1 MKMTSINELG
11 LLLIFA
17 GIILVI
23 IGSIV
28 SIFESQPRRKRE
40 EYNEV
45 KEETKVGGVI
55 FIGPIPIIFG
65 SDKKMALWALVLG
78 VIIFAVYLIFL
89 YFY

>member
-1 MKMTSINELG
+1 MEMVNINELG

-28 SIFESQPRRKRE
+28 SIFESQPHRKE
-40 EYNEV
+40 ERYKEV
-45 KEETKVGGVI
+45 REETKVGGVI
-55 FIGPIPIIFG
+55 FIGPIPIVFG
-65 SDKKMALWALVLG
+65 SDKKMAVWALILG
-78 VIIFAVYLIFL
+78 IIIFAVYLILL

>member
-1 MKMTSINELG
+1 MVNINELG

-23 IGSIV
+23 IGSVV
-28 SIFESQPRRKRE
+28 SIFESQSRRE
-40 EYNEV
+40 EEGYKEV

-55 FIGPIPIIFG
+55 FIGPIPIVFG
-65 SDKKMALWALVLG
+65 SDKKMALWALILG
-78 VIIFAVYLIFL
+78 VIIFAVYLILL